1 MNHGTEDVE
10 RVEVDLVD
18 VYGRV
23 IRTAAVFPRP
33 GETLEHAVDRANYSA
48 RTGRLSRQ

>member
-10 RVEVDLVD
+10 RVEVDVVD
-18 VYGRV
+18 AYGQV
-23 IRTAAVFPRP
+23 IRTATAFPRP
-33 GETLEHAVDRANYSA
+33 GETLEHAVERATYSA